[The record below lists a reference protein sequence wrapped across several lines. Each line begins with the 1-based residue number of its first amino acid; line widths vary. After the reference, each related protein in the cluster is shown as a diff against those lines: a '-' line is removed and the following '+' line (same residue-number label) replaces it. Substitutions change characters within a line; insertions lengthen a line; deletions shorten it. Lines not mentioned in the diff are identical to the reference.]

1 MPPSVSSFLE
11 MCARI
16 SVLDWLALLVF
27 AAAVAGYR
35 FFLSLMLRARPERL
49 YLGKLQAYRN
59 AWIAAHSGD
68 QNSLVTVQ
76 TLRNNIMTASFLA
89 STSIILIMGAFSLL
103 GNLTGLVET
112 LRVFRPG
119 PPAEPA
125 VELLKILLII
135 VTLWY
140 CFFNFTSHIRQVNYM
155 SLILNIPKER
165 LDEIEGGDS
174 TPLLSQIFLSSGIH
188 FSMGMRGYYF
198 LIPLFMWIFSPVL
211 MIATTGL
218 IMLTLLKRDLQ
229 G

>member
-1 MPPSVSSFLE
+1 MPPAVSPFLE
-11 MCARI
+11 LCARI
-16 SVLDWLALLVF
+16 SVLDWSALLLFVL
-27 AAAVAGYR
+27 AVLGYR
-35 FFLSLMLRARPERL
+35 FFLSLMLRARPDRL

-68 QNSLVTVQ
+68 KNSIVTVQ

-103 GNLTGLVET
+103 GNLHGLLET
-112 LRVFRPG
+112 LRAFRPG
-119 PPAEPA
+119 PPTEPA

-140 CFFNFTSHIRQVNYM
+140 CFFNFTSHIREVNYM

-174 TPLLSQIFLSSGIH
+174 TLLLSRIFRSSGIH

-211 MIATTGL
+211 MIFATLL
-218 IMLTLLKRDLQ
+218 IMLTLLKRDLR

>member
-1 MPPSVSSFLE
+1 MPPALSPFLD
-11 MCARI
+11 MCARVAI
-16 SVLDWLALLVF
+16 LDWLALLLFGV
-27 AAAVAGYR
+27 AVVGYR
-35 FFLSLMLRARPERL
+35 SFLGLMLRTRPERL

-68 QNSLVTVQ
+68 QNSIVTVQ

-89 STSIILIMGAFSLL
+89 STAIILIMGAFNLM
-103 GNLTGLVET
+103 GNLHGLVET

-119 PPAEPA
+119 LPTEPA
-125 VELLKILLII
+125 VDLLKILLII

-140 CFFNFTSHIRQVNYM
+140 CFFNFTSHIREINYL
-155 SLILNIPKER
+155 SLILNIPKAR

-174 TPLLSQIFLSSGIH
+174 TRLLSDIFLASGIH

-198 LIPLFMWIFSPVL
+198 LIPLFMWVFSPVL
-211 MIATTGL
+211 MIASTGL
-218 IMLTLLKRDLQ
+218 TVLTLLKRDLR

>member
-1 MPPSVSSFLE
+1 MPPAVSPFLE
-11 MCARI
+11 LCARI
-16 SVLDWLALLVF
+16 SLLDWLALLFF

-35 FFLSLMLRARPERL
+35 SFLGLMLRARPEQL

-59 AWIAAHSGD
+59 AWIAVHSGD
-68 QNSLVTVQ
+68 KNSIVTVQ

-89 STSIILIMGAFSLL
+89 STAIILIMGAFSLL
-103 GNLTGLVET
+103 GNLHGLVEA
-112 LRVFRPG
+112 LRAFRPG
-119 PPAEPA
+119 PPTEPA
-125 VELLKILLII
+125 VELLKVLLII

-140 CFFNFTSHIRQVNYM
+140 CFFNFTSHIREVNYM
-155 SLILNIPKER
+155 SLILNIPKEK

-174 TPLLSQIFLSSGIH
+174 TLLLSQIFLSSGIH

-211 MIATTGL
+211 MIFTTL
-218 IMLTLLKRDLQ
+218 FIMLTLLKRDLR

>member
-1 MPPSVSSFLE
+1 MHPAVSPFLE
-11 MCARI
+11 LGARI
-16 SVLDWLALLVF
+16 SLLDWAALLLFVL
-27 AAAVAGYR
+27 AVAGYR
-35 FFLSLMLRARPERL
+35 AFLSLMLRARPNRL

-103 GNLTGLVET
+103 GNLQGLVET

-119 PPAEPA
+119 PPTEPA
-125 VELLKILLII
+125 VDLLKILLII

-140 CFFNFTSHIRQVNYM
+140 CFFNFTSHIREVNYM

-174 TPLLSQIFLSSGIH
+174 TLLLSRIFRSSGIH

-211 MIATTGL
+211 MIFATLL
-218 IMLTLLKRDLQ
+218 IMLTLLKRDLR

>member
-11 MCARI
+11 LCARI
-16 SVLDWLALLVF
+16 ALLDWLALLFFV
-27 AAAVAGYR
+27 AAVVGYR
-35 FFLSLMLRARPERL
+35 SFLSMILLARPERL

-89 STSIILIMGAFSLL
+89 STAIILIMGAFSLL
-103 GNLTGLVET
+103 GNLHGLVET

-119 PPAEPA
+119 PPTEPA

-198 LIPLFMWIFSPVL
+198 LIPLFMWVFSPVL
-211 MIATTGL
+211 MIATTLL